1 MIKNILITG
10 SSGFI
15 GQNLQKY
22 LKPFYKLE
30 TLSIRYFPYQ
40 KFDLVE
46 DVIIHLG
53 GKVHDLKKFSK
64 PSEYYDA
71 NFELTKQLFNSFL
84 DSGSSVFIFMS
95 TVKAAADSVEYIL
108 DEEFIPNP
116 KTTYGKSKLAAE
128 NYILNHKLPIG
139 KRIYILRPCMIH
151 GPGNKGNLNTLFD
164 FVKKGI
170 PYPFGRFEN
179 KRSFVSVDN
188 LCFIVNEI
196 ILNKNIKS
204 GIYNIADDEAI
215 STNELVSLIGKIIN
229 KNIILLKLPKF
240 LVILTVKLGDLFSFP
255 VNSETLKKLTENYE
269 VSNLKIKKAI
279 NKKLPLALEKGLEKT
294 ITSFNL

>member
-22 LKPFYKLE
+22 LRPFYKLE
-30 TLSIRYFPYQ
+30 ALSIRYFPGQ

-53 GKVHDLKKFSK
+53 GKVHDLKKLSK

-84 DSGSSVFIFMS
+84 DSDTSVFIFMS
-95 TVKAAADSVEYIL
+95 TVKAVADSVECIL
-108 DEEFIPNP
+108 DETFIPNP

-128 NYILNHKLPIG
+128 SYILNHKLPIG

-151 GPGNKGNLNTLFD
+151 GPGNKGNLNTLFN

-170 PYPFGRFEN
+170 PYPFGKFEN
-179 KRSFVSVDN
+179 KRSFASVDN

-196 ILNKNIKS
+196 IQNKNIKS
-204 GIYNIADDEAI
+204 GIYNIADDETI

-229 KNIILLKLPKF
+229 KNIILLKLPKV
-240 LVILTVKLGDLFSFP
+240 LVKLTVKIGDLISFP
-255 VNSETLKKLTENYE
+255 VNSEKLKKLTENYQ

-279 NKKLPLALEKGLEKT
+279 KKNLPLTLEKGIEKT
-294 ITSFNL
+294 ITSFYL